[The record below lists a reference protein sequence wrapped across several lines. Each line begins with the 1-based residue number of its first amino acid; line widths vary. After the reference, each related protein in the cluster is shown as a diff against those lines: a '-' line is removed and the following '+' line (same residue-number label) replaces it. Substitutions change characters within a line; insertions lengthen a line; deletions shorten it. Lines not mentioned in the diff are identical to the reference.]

1 MTEKYSLAQYAKM
14 TGHQIVTK
22 LKTKKT
28 GLTPPEIKRKQKIFG
43 KNILVEEKKENI
55 LLDFLKQFKNPMV
68 LILIFAAI
76 ISFTFSSDTE
86 SLSGVIILI
95 IVLVSTVLN
104 LVQEKKANNAAKKLK
119 EGLKT
124 QATVIRNGE
133 KIDLS
138 MEEIVPGDLIFL
150 NAGDLVPADC
160 RVLDAKDFF
169 VNQSSLTG
177 ESFPVEKTHLALKG
191 SGDSLSDLNNIIF
204 SGTNVVTGKSTAI
217 ALATGLH
224 TEFGK
229 ISHNLSTAE
238 DQTEF
243 TIGVNKFSNLIL
255 KTTLIIVLAIFFF
268 NIALKK
274 DLLESFLFAIAVA
287 VGLTPELLPLILSV
301 NMSTGSVRMAKKGVI
316 VKKLVAIPDFGSMNI
331 LCTDKTGTLTEDRIV
346 LVKYTD
352 VLGGNSEEVLLN
364 AYINSSYQT
373 GISNPMDEAVK
384 KYKNIDLNK
393 FKKIDEIPFDFL
405 RKRMSVVFEN
415 EKKRWLICKGA
426 PEEVFKACN
435 FYMHGQKRVKLTAK
449 NKDQV
454 EKVYLNLSREGYR
467 VLAIGRKELKDNKKI
482 YEIAEE
488 SNLTLLGFIAFLD
501 PAKADAK
508 EVVKKLEASG
518 VKIKIIT
525 GDNELVTQKICNEL
539 TIPVSGVLLGHE
551 IDGLTDDALKV
562 AVMKNTIF
570 ARFSPDE
577 KNRVIHAL
585 KDSGHVVGYMGDGIN
600 DAPSLKTADV
610 GISVSNAV
618 DVAKESADIILTN
631 KSLKVLL
638 DGILEG
644 RKTFGNSMKY
654 IMMGISSNFGNM
666 FSVIGAVLFLPF
678 LPMMPLQ
685 ILLNNLLY
693 DFSQIT
699 IPGDNIDEEYVT
711 RPKRW
716 NMSFVK
722 KFMITFGLISSLFDF
737 ITFFVL
743 YKVFEA
749 SNNTFWT
756 GWFMESLAT
765 QTLIIHIIRT
775 KKIPFIQSKA
785 SAGLT
790 VSTLLVVAIGWALPF
805 TPIGKYFGFVELPV
819 SLLLTLAAVVTIY
832 LLTVQIAKTIFYRL
846 VRAP

>member
-1 MTEKYSLAQYAKM
+1 MQKKFTLMDFSKMAASQVEK
-14 TGHQIVTK
+14 K

-28 GLTPPEIKRKQKIFG
+28 GLTPQEVRHRQKVFG
-43 KNILVEEKKENI
+43 KNILVEEKKDN
-55 LLDFLKQFKNPMV
+55 LFLDFLKEFRNPMV
-68 LILIFAAI
+68 LILAVAAGISFAFNESLNGLIILAI
-76 ISFTFSSDTE
+76 I
-86 SLSGVIILI
+86 
-95 IVLVSTVLN
+95 LVSTILN
-104 LVQEKKANNAAKKLK
+104 LVQERKASHAAQKLK

-133 KIDLS
+133 KYELPV
-138 MEEIVPGDLIFL
+138 EEIVPGDLIFL
-150 NAGDLVPADC
+150 NAGDLVPADA
-160 RVLDAKDFF
+160 RVVEAKDFF
-169 VNQSSLTG
+169 INQSALTG
-177 ESFPVEKTHLALKG
+177 ESFPVEKTHLTLRG
-191 SGDSLSDLNNIIF
+191 NGDSLSDLNNIVF
-204 SGTNVVTGKSTAI
+204 SGTNVVTGKASVI
-217 ALATGLH
+217 ALTTGLD

-229 ISHNLSTAE
+229 ISHSLSTAE
-238 DQTEF
+238 DQTDF
-243 TIGVNKFSNLIL
+243 TIGVNKFSSLIL
-255 KTTLIIVLAIFFF
+255 KTTLIIVLAVFFF
-268 NIALKK
+268 NIVLKK
-274 DLLESFLFAIAVA
+274 DVLESFLFAIAVA

-301 NMSTGSVRMAKKGVI
+301 NMSSGSVRMAKKGVI
-316 VKKLVAIPDFGSMNI
+316 VKKLVAIPDFGSMDI

-352 VLGGNSEEVLLN
+352 VSGSNSENVLLN
-364 AYINSSYQT
+364 AYLNSSFQT

-384 KYKNIDLNK
+384 KYKNIDLAK

-405 RKRMSVVFEN
+405 RKRMSVVVEN
-415 EKKRWLICKGA
+415 EKRKWLICKGA

-435 FYMHGQKRVKLTAK
+435 FYMQGKKRVKLTAK
-449 NKDQV
+449 NKDLA
-454 EKVYLNLSREGYR
+454 EKVYFDLSKEGYR
-467 VLAIGRKELKDNKKI
+467 VLAIGKKELKDNKKI
-482 YEIAEE
+482 YEVEEE

-508 EVVKKLEASG
+508 EVVRKLEAAG

-525 GDNELVTQKICNEL
+525 GDNELVTQRICSEL
-539 TIPVSGVLLGHE
+539 EIPVEGVLLGHQ

-562 AVMKNTIF
+562 AVMKNSIF

-585 KDSGHVVGYMGDGIN
+585 KASGHVVGYMGDGIN

-618 DVAKESADIILTN
+618 DVAKESADIILTD

-654 IMMGISSNFGNM
+654 IMMGVSSNFGNM
-666 FSVIGAVLFLPF
+666 FSVLGAVIALPF

-699 IPGDNIDEEYVT
+699 IPGDHIDEEYIA

-716 NMSFVK
+716 DMNFVK

-737 ITFFVL
+737 ITFFIL
-743 YKVFEA
+743 YKTFSADAAVFQ
-749 SNNTFWT
+749 T
-756 GWFMESLAT
+756 GWFIESLAT

-775 KKIPFIQSKA
+775 KKIPILQSRA
-785 SAGLT
+785 SNGLIF
-790 VSTLLVVAIGWALPF
+790 STLLVVALGWILPF
-805 TPIGKYFGFVELPV
+805 TTLGKYFGFVPLSG
-819 SLLLTLAAVVTIY
+819 SLLISLGVVVLAY
-832 LLTVQIAKTIFYRL
+832 LVAVQIVKTIFYKYTK
-846 VRAP
+846 AG